1 MGDTSARH
9 AMGLFELTQICHKV
23 VPFPLSIWDRSSKPN
38 IGNDTVFEGHA
49 NVKERKENVVFIA
62 ERSEDLE
69 VLDEKKEETQEHSH
83 RYRQRISEAYGRTIK
98 ERMFTEGQLIL
109 RIADHVKRGM
119 VGPSKFSSKWEG
131 PSMVREAHAN
141 RYYFLAQMDGKDL
154 VDPINGKWLKRYYA

>member
-9 AMGLFELTQICHKV
+9 AMGLFKLTQICHRV

-69 VLDEKKEETQEHSH
+69 VLDEKKEETQEPS
-83 RYRQRISEAYGRTIK
+83 SNGW
-98 ERMFTEGQLIL
+98 
-109 RIADHVKRGM
+109 KRFS
-119 VGPSKFSSKWEG
+119 GP
-131 PSMVREAHAN
+131 H
-141 RYYFLAQMDGKDL
+141 
-154 VDPINGKWLKRYYA
+154 